1 MCFIT
6 YDKMQHLDYIREKSS
21 AMTTLDDFLSEQLQD
36 PDFKK
41 EYDALAPEFTD
52 MQALVDMQKN
62 NGITQK
68 ELLASPKD
76 LSQRKTQD

>member
-1 MCFIT
+1 
-6 YDKMQHLDYIREKSS
+6 
-21 AMTTLDDFLSEQLQD
+21 MTTLDDFLSEQLQD

-41 EYDALAPEFTD
+41 EYDALAPEFAD

>member
-41 EYDALAPEFTD
+41 EWDALEPEFSIV
-52 MQALVDMQKN
+52 QA
-62 NGITQK
+62 IIS
-68 ELLASPKD
+68 A
-76 LSQRKTQD
+76 